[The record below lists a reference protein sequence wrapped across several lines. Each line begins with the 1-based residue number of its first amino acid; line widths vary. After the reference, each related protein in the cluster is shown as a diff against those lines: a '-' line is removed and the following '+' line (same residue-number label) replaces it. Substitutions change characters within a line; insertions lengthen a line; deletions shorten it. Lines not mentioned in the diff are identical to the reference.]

1 MKDCQ
6 VQTTCLLC
14 NGFLEEV
21 ISFGETPLANELL
34 TTIEANSSESEKY
47 QKFDLTLMHCLDCG
61 HCQLKTL
68 VNEDRM
74 YKHYLYVS
82 GTNAN
87 NVKHFKDYAESV
99 LKRFYNYNPLN
110 IYDKVLNDN
119 IVEIASNDG
128 TFLKHFPESF
138 NRIGI
143 DPAENLVSIAAKNG
157 ITNIPVFF
165 NETTAKN
172 EVSKALN
179 GSKTKVIVA
188 NNCFAHNKD
197 LRTIVNGVKEILSED
212 GTFIIE
218 NSYLLDVLN
227 KNLFDIFYAEHIHE
241 FSIKAL
247 SKFFDSLDMKL
258 YDVERLS
265 NHGGSFRAYIC
276 RKSYNIPIAQSVLDL
291 LELEKTIPEKLK
303 SFKTNVN
310 ELKNKMVNLIDSYIK
325 KNKKIGV
332 LGLPAKATTMLYYF
346 GLEKSIHFIYD
357 DNPLK
362 QGMYAPGS
370 NIMIYPTQ
378 DISKHNPDVLI
389 VLAWNFADD
398 LINNN
403 SNFKGKFIIPLP
415 EFKVI

>member
-14 NGFLEEV
+14 EGLLEEV
-21 ISFGETPLANELL
+21 ISFGDTPLANELL
-34 TTIEANSSESEKY
+34 TAIEANSSESEKY

-99 LKRFYNYNPLN
+99 LKRFYNY
-110 IYDKVLNDN
+110 DKNQILSIDCLSQKDIENQT

-143 DPAENLVSIAAKNG
+143 DPAENLVPIAAKNG

-172 EVSKALN
+172 EVTKALN
-179 GSKTKVIVA
+179 GSKTKVVIC
-188 NNCFAHNKD
+188 NNMFAHNRD
-197 LRTIVNGVKEILSED
+197 LKTIVNGVKEILSDD

-218 NSYLLDVLN
+218 NSYLIDILD
-227 KNLFDIFYAEHIHE
+227 KNL
-241 FSIKAL
+241 
-247 SKFFDSLDMKL
+247 
-258 YDVERLS
+258 R
-265 NHGGSFRAYIC
+265 GSC
-276 RKSYNIPIAQSVLDL
+276 
-291 LELEKTIPEKLK
+291 
-303 SFKTNVN
+303 
-310 ELKNKMVNLIDSYIK
+310 
-325 KNKKIGV
+325 
-332 LGLPAKATTMLYYF
+332 
-346 GLEKSIHFIYD
+346 
-357 DNPLK
+357 
-362 QGMYAPGS
+362 
-370 NIMIYPTQ
+370 
-378 DISKHNPDVLI
+378 IS
-389 VLAWNFADD
+389 
-398 LINNN
+398 
-403 SNFKGKFIIPLP
+403 
-415 EFKVI
+415 